1 MGENGFGY
9 DPVFLVPE
17 KAKTFAQLTA
27 EEKAEISH
35 RGKAL
40 AAFVE
45 KLGTYL
51 GNPASNI

>member
-9 DPVFLVPE
+9 DPVFFVPQ

-40 AAFVE
+40 AEFVE

-51 GNPASNI
+51 KK